1 MVRTEVQAGLDGN
14 PSDLNPLDAYNDGQG
29 CKEGDYVES
38 GGVLVS
44 E

>member
-1 MVRTEVQAGLDGN
+1 MVWTEVQAELDRN
-14 PSDLNPLDAYNDGQG
+14 PSDQNPLDAYNDGQA